1 MINETYQVPKGDRVQ
16 RPYSEKWETTVGR
29 LKQSLENMFKRK
41 YPDNWR
47 EKLAEFVR

>member
-1 MINETYQVPKGDRVQ
+1 MNEKSKPKFKDRMDEDIMRVT
-16 RPYSEKWETTVGR
+16 RSLLNL
-29 LKQSLENMFKRK
+29 LKRR